1 MARTEQRQHERFKV
15 LLNGRVLLND
25 GSIGVR
31 CCVRDASEGGCL
43 VVSSRVLDFPD
54 SVELVIDGFDQPLFA
69 KVAWRTGRTAG
80 LQFDWPAARQG
91 GIVVDDLLEL
101 GSSLIIRQ

>member
-1 MARTEQRQHERFKV
+1 MTTTEQRQHERFKV
-15 LLNGRVLLND
+15 LLSATVLLKD
-25 GSIGVR
+25 DSIGIR
-31 CCVRDASEGGCL
+31 CCVRDASVGGCL

-101 GSSLIIRQ
+101 GSSLIVKQ